1 MNWKQFFD
9 PIVLRRAY
17 SDPLALANLAVDC
30 LPVAAVAFLGWGA
43 APLVALYWLEN
54 LVVGLFTAARMVASA
69 FSHPVKAAMAV
80 FTVPFFTFHYGMFCF
95 VHGIFVQTF
104 AQLHDNQPR
113 DDFPSLLGLVG
124 WAVNSGPDMI
134 YFLGAIIAVSA
145 AYFLRDFLLRGRYKT
160 ANPGEEMFSPYGRIV
175 TLHIA
180 LLLGAGLT
188 LSLGQ
193 PLWGVLLLIALRV
206 IFGVFLSIQ
215 RFLKRQSELSP
226 APVPAP

>member
-1 MNWKQFFD
+1 
-9 PIVLRRAY
+9 
-17 SDPLALANLAVDC
+17 
-30 LPVAAVAFLGWGA
+30 
-43 APLVALYWLEN
+43 
-54 LVVGLFTAARMVASA
+54 
-69 FSHPVKAAMAV
+69 
-80 FTVPFFTFHYGMFCF
+80 
-95 VHGIFVQTF
+95 
-104 AQLHDNQPR
+104 
-113 DDFPSLLGLVG
+113 
-124 WAVNSGPDMI
+124 
-134 YFLGAIIAVSA
+134 
-145 AYFLRDFLLRGRYKT
+145 
-160 ANPGEEMFSPYGRIV
+160 MFSPYGRIV